1 MSYVGIS
8 GELINNVENHISR
21 MRNKEREAFTT
32 PLSVLELSEAP
43 QEVVALLWGEHA
55 HLQQLLPEAWMNKN
69 TAVDLHLSY
78 TLDDSPDADRYSTTF
93 TVKYSDQLMAPP
105 GISSYRHDIG
115 IPVNTCPIPQAE
127 DFLKWSKEMT
137 TIEMRWRKVREQIV
151 AFLRSCKSLNEALKL
166 WPDVRI
172 YIPDEFLKRVA
183 HKVER
188 EVSVS
193 KAAAAL
199 ANVDT
204 DAAISAAMTARL
216 MGSMQG
222 LK

>member
-21 MRNKEREAFTT
+21 MRNKERDAFTT
-32 PLSVLELSEAP
+32 PGGILELSEAP

-55 HLQQLLPEAWMNKN
+55 HLQNLLPEAWMCKN
-69 TAVDLHLSY
+69 TSVDLHLNY
-78 TLDDSPDADRYSTTF
+78 TLDDSPDANKYSTTF
-93 TVKYSDQLMAPP
+93 TVKYTTLMAPP
-105 GISSYRHDIG
+105 GTSGYRHDINV
-115 IPVNTCPIPQAE
+115 PMNTCPIPQAE
-127 DFLKWSKEMT
+127 DYLKWSKEMSA
-137 TIEMRWRKVREQIV
+137 IEARWATVRKQIV
-151 AFLRSCKSLNEALKL
+151 NFLKSCKSLNEALKL

-172 YIPDEFLKRVA
+172 YIPEEFLKRVA

>member
-8 GELINNVENHISR
+8 GDLITNVENHISR

-32 PLSVLELSEAP
+32 PNGMLELDEAP

-55 HLQQLLPEAWMNKN
+55 HLQNLMPEKWMTKN
-69 TAVDLHLSY
+69 TGVDLHLNY
-78 TLDDSPDADRYSTTF
+78 TLDDSPDANKYSTIF
-93 TVKYSDQLMAPP
+93 TVKYSTQLMAPP
-105 GISSYRHDIG
+105 NMSSYRHDIEV
-115 IPVNTCPIPQAE
+115 PMNTCPIPQAE
-127 DFLKWSKEMT
+127 DFLKWSKEMSA
-137 TIEMRWRKVREQIV
+137 IEARWATVRKQIV
-151 AFLRSCKSLNEALKL
+151 NFLKSCKSLNEALKL

-193 KAAAAL
+193 RAAAAL

>member
-21 MRNKEREAFTT
+21 MRNKERDAFTT
-32 PLSVLELSEAP
+32 PVSMLELSEAP
-43 QEVVALLWGEHA
+43 QEVVELLWGEHA
-55 HLQQLLPEAWMNKN
+55 HLQNLLPEKWMTKN
-69 TAVDLHLSY
+69 TGVDLHLNY
-78 TLDDSPDADRYSTTF
+78 TLDDSPDANKYSTTF
-93 TVKYSDQLMAPP
+93 TVKYSTQLMAPP
-105 GISSYRHDIG
+105 GTSGYRHDISV
-115 IPVNTCPIPQAE
+115 PMNTCPISLAE
-127 DFLKWSKEMT
+127 DYLKWSKEMSA
-137 TIEMRWRKVREQIV
+137 IEARWATVRKQIV
-151 AFLRSCKSLNEALKL
+151 NFLKSCKSLNEALKL

-172 YIPDEFLKRVA
+172 YIPEEFLKRVA